1 MATKIA
7 LLLHRR
13 STVVLVL
20 TVVAAVLGCSHG
32 FSNHGVGL
40 WDGPL

>member
-20 TVVAAVLGCSHG
+20 TVVAALLGCSHG
-32 FSNHGVGL
+32 FNHGGM

>member
-20 TVVAAVLGCSHG
+20 TVVAALLGC
-32 FSNHGVGL
+32 FAWFRIMVGL

>member
-1 MATKIA
+1 VATKIA

-20 TVVAAVLGCSHG
+20 TVFAAVLGCSHG
-32 FSNHGVGL
+32 FQNHGTGL